1 MKKLF
6 TYIAMFAAAVS
17 CQDMYGPEQTPI
29 APVASEGIEVSVL
42 NVGDND
48 VTFVLAPKG
57 EATYYSYLVD
67 MSETAEALDST
78 AVLACSYDGVADG
91 TIKWTAAA
99 PKDTVTITK
108 LASNA
113 TYQIYAVAGS
123 PMGIPSAVVNTS
135 FKTSDNVAPVLA
147 EEYEATDSVVV
158 ISFNEPVVRGAGKI
172 TAGIYAMNSVEIEK
186 GIAVGSVPVEDA
198 NVKING
204 VSVEINVA
212 GLPAG
217 AFYAVNFEEGAFTDV
232 SKNKVA
238 ALQSA
243 VLFSAET
250 NYEAAYVGVGGR
262 NTEKFFTLG
271 QIEEEKYASAQA
283 PAFLLTFDSEYPY
296 GYTYSRKG
304 GTAVYTSGNKET
316 KYKLTGG
323 AEISYST
330 KYNGV
335 VLALPTS
342 GEPGNTVVVTIEEGV
357 FEDYFG
363 NFNKAWTDELLYSY
377 GFTLED
383 VVGDFICQ
391 SIDNVS
397 QSVKQYGITFAESD
411 KPDKGNVMIT
421 KFADIPCMAP
431 IYGTFNGDG
440 GTLTVKSGQVFYQ
453 AMNNNQTPDD
463 ASDDFPVLYVFYT
476 YNNPA
481 VTFSM
486 TEAGK
491 FTAADD
497 YFGVALAPNGK
508 LSGWGMLFLD
518 FVAVKAPA
526 TETPAP
532 SAACAASFADFGY
545 PWTPIKAEINL

>member
-29 APVASEGIEVSVL
+29 KPVASEGIEVSVL

-57 EATYYSYLVD
+57 EATYYSYLLD
-67 MSETAEALDST
+67 MSETPEVLDST
-78 AVLACSYDGVADG
+78 AVLACSYEGVAAG

-99 PKDTVTITK
+99 PKDTVTISK

-123 PMGIPSAVVNTS
+123 SMGIPSAVVNTS
-135 FKTSDNVAPVLA
+135 FKTSDKVAPVLA
-147 EEYEATDSVVV
+147 KEYEATDSVVV
-158 ISFNEPVVRGAGKI
+158 ISFNEPVVRGTGKI
-172 TAGIYAMNSVEIEK
+172 VAGVYAMNSAEIAEGK
-186 GIAVGSVPVEDA
+186 PVGV
-198 NVKING
+198 
-204 VSVEINVA
+204 VSVEDSWVTVA
-212 GLPAG
+212 GNEVQIKVNGLPAG
-217 AFYAVNFEEGAFTDV
+217 AFYSINYEEGAFTDV
-232 SKNKVA
+232 CKNKVA
-238 ALQSA
+238 ALSSA
-243 VLFSAET
+243 VVYSAET
-250 NYEAAYVGVGGR
+250 NYEAAYIGVGGR

-271 QIEEEKYASAQA
+271 QIEEEKFASAQA

-304 GTAVYTSGNKET
+304 GSAVYTLGNKET

-323 AEISYST
+323 TEIAYST

-335 VLALPTS
+335 ILALPTS
-342 GEPGNTVVVTIEEGV
+342 GEPGNIVALTIEEGV
-357 FEDYFG
+357 FEDYYG
-363 NFNKAWTDELLYSY
+363 NLNEEWTDELIYSY
-377 GFTLED
+377 GYTLAD
-383 VVGDFICQ
+383 VIGDYDCQ
-391 SIDNVS
+391 SPDNATQTV
-397 QSVKQYGITFAESD
+397 VKYGITIAESNN
-411 KPDKGNVMIT
+411 PEKGNVMIT
-421 KFADIPCMAP
+421 KFADISCMAP

-440 GTLTVKSGQVFYQ
+440 GTLTVKAGQAFYQ
-453 AMNNNQTPDD
+453 AMSNNQTPDD
-463 ASDDFPVLYVFYT
+463 PSDDFPVLYVFYT

-497 YFGVALAPNGK
+497 YFGVVLAPNGK
-508 LSGWGMLFLD
+508 LSGWAMLFLD
-518 FVAVKAPA
+518 FAAVKAPA

-532 SAACAASFADFGY
+532 GAACAAAFADFGY

>member
-29 APVASEGIEVSVL
+29 KPVASEGIEVSVL

-57 EATYYSYLVD
+57 EATYYSYLLD
-67 MSETAEALDST
+67 MSETPEVLDST
-78 AVLACSYDGVADG
+78 AVLACSYEGVAAG

-99 PKDTVTITK
+99 PKDTVTVSK

-123 PMGIPSAVVNTS
+123 SMGIPSAVVNTG
-135 FKTSDNVAPVLA
+135 FKTSDKVAPVLA
-147 EEYEATDSVVV
+147 KEYEATDSVVV
-158 ISFNEPVVRGAGKI
+158 ISFNEPVVRGTGKI
-172 TAGIYAMNSVEIEK
+172 VAGIYAMNSVEIEK
-186 GIAVGSVPVEDA
+186 GIAVGSVSVEDA
-198 NVKING
+198 NVKISG
-204 VSVEINVA
+204 TSVEINVA

-217 AFYAVNFEEGAFTDV
+217 AFYSVNFEEGAFTDA

-243 VLFSAET
+243 VVYSAET
-250 NYEAAYVGVGGR
+250 NYEAAYIGVGGR

-271 QIEEEKYASAQA
+271 QIEEEKFASAQA

-304 GTAVYTSGNKET
+304 GSAVYTLGNKET

-323 AEISYST
+323 TDIAYST

-335 VLALPTS
+335 LLALPTS
-342 GEPGNTVVVTIEEGV
+342 GEPGNTVALTIEEGV

-363 NFNKAWTDELLYSY
+363 NFNEAWTDELIYSY
-377 GFTLED
+377 GFTLKD
-383 VVGDFICQ
+383 VVGDYICQ
-391 SIDNVS
+391 SPDNVS
-397 QSVKQYGITFAESD
+397 QSVLQYGITIAESN
-411 KPDKGNVMIT
+411 KPEKGNVMIT

-440 GTLTVKSGQVFYQ
+440 GTLTVDAGQAFYQ
-453 AMNNNQTPDD
+453 AVNDNKTPDD
-463 ASDDFPVLYVFYT
+463 PSDDYPVIYVFYT

-497 YFGVALAPNGK
+497 YFGVAVAPNGT
-508 LSGWGMLFLD
+508 LTGWGKLFLD
-518 FVAVKAPA
+518 FVAVKVPA

-532 SAACAASFADFGY
+532 GAACAAAFADFGY
-545 PWTPIKAEINL
+545 PWTPIEAEINL

>member
-29 APVASEGIEVSVL
+29 KPVASEGIEVSVL

-67 MSETAEALDST
+67 MSETAEALDSA
-78 AVLACSYDGVADG
+78 AVLACSYEGVAAG

-99 PKDTVTITK
+99 PKDTVTVSK

-123 PMGIPSAVVNTS
+123 SMGIPSAVVNTS
-135 FKTSDNVAPVLA
+135 FKTSDKVAPVLA
-147 EEYEATDSVVV
+147 EAYETADSVVV
-158 ISFNEPVVRGAGKI
+158 ISFNEPVVRGTGKI
-172 TAGIYAMNSVEIEK
+172 VAGVYAMNSAEIAK
-186 GIAVGSVPVEDA
+186 GQPIGTIPVEESWVA
-198 NVKING
+198 
-204 VSVEINVA
+204 VSGNSVQISVS

-217 AFYAVNFEEGAFTDV
+217 AFYSINYEEGAFTDV
-232 SKNKVA
+232 CKNKVA
-238 ALQSA
+238 ALSSA
-243 VLFSAET
+243 VVYSEDT
-250 NYEAAYVGVGGR
+250 GYEAAYVGVGGR
-262 NTEKFFTLG
+262 NTEKSFTIG
-271 QIEEEKYASAQA
+271 QIEAEKYASAEA
-283 PAFLLTFDSEYPY
+283 PMFLLTFDSEYPY
-296 GYTYSRKG
+296 GYTYTRKG
-304 GTAVYTSGNKET
+304 GTAYYSIGNKT
-316 KYKLTGG
+316 TAYKLTAGTDFDYVASYGG
-323 AEISYST
+323 
-330 KYNGV
+330 V
-335 VLALPTS
+335 LLALPTS
-342 GEPGNTVVVTIEEGV
+342 GDPGNIVEIEIEEGV

-363 NFNKAWTDELLYSY
+363 NLSEAWSDELLYSY
-377 GFTLED
+377 GFTLAD
-383 VVGDFICQ
+383 VVGDFVCQ
-391 SIDNVS
+391 SFENFNETVM
-397 QSVKQYGITFAESD
+397 QYGITIAESN
-411 KPDKGNVMIT
+411 KPEKGNVMIT

-431 IYGTFNGDG
+431 IYGTFNGDA
-440 GTLTVKSGQVFYQ
+440 GTLTVKSGQAFYQ

-476 YNNPA
+476 YNNPE

-497 YFGVALAPNGK
+497 DFGVALAPNGK

-532 SAACAASFADFGY
+532 GALSTMPAVDFNF
-545 PWTPIKAEINL
+545 PWTPIKAEINF

>member
-29 APVASEGIEVSVL
+29 KPVASEGIEVSVL

-67 MSETAEALDST
+67 MSETAEALDSA
-78 AVLACSYDGVADG
+78 AVLSCSYEGVAAG

-99 PKDTVTITK
+99 PKDTVTVSK

-123 PMGIPSAVVNTS
+123 SMGIPSAVVNTS
-135 FKTSDNVAPVLA
+135 FKTSDKVAPVLA
-147 EEYEATDSVVV
+147 EAYETADSVVV
-158 ISFNEPVVRGAGKI
+158 ISFNEPVVRGTGKI
-172 TAGIYAMNSVEIEK
+172 VAGIYAMNSVEIEK

-198 NVKING
+198 NVKISG
-204 VSVEINVA
+204 TSVEINVA

-217 AFYAVNFEEGAFTDV
+217 AFYSVNFEEGAFTDV
-232 SKNKVA
+232 SKNNVA

-243 VLFSAET
+243 VVFSAET
-250 NYEAAYVGVGGR
+250 NYEAAYIGVGGR

-271 QIEEEKYASAQA
+271 QIEEEKFASAQA

-304 GTAVYTSGNKET
+304 GSAVYTLGNKET

-323 AEISYST
+323 TDIAYST

-335 VLALPTS
+335 ILALPTS
-342 GEPGNTVVVTIEEGV
+342 GEPGNTVALTIEEGV

-363 NFNKAWTDELLYSY
+363 NFNEAWSDELLYSY
-377 GFTLED
+377 GFTLAD
-383 VVGDFICQ
+383 VVGDFVCQ
-391 SIDNVS
+391 SFENFNETVM
-397 QSVKQYGITFAESD
+397 QYGITIAESN
-411 KPDKGNVMIT
+411 KPEKGNVMIT

-440 GTLTVKSGQVFYQ
+440 GTFTVKSGQAFYQ

-476 YNNPA
+476 YNNPE
-481 VTFSM
+481 VTFMVSQ
-486 TEAGK
+486 T
-491 FTAADD
+491 
-497 YFGVALAPNGK
+497 
-508 LSGWGMLFLD
+508 
-518 FVAVKAPA
+518 
-526 TETPAP
+526 
-532 SAACAASFADFGY
+532 
-545 PWTPIKAEINL
+545 